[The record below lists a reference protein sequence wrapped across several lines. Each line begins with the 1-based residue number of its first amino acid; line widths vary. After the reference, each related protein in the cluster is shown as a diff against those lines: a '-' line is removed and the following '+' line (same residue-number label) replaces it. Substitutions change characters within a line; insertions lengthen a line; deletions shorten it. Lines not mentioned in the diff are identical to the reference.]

1 MIKYNNVHVRR
12 CFLTAFMILFL
23 LSAVVAKTR
32 IMLISDPHVMGPGL
46 LIKKGDAWEDAIYY
60 DRKLTEYTRDIY
72 DEMIAVALREKPDL
86 FLISG
91 DLTKDGEMVSHEYV
105 AEKLQ
110 LLKQAGIK
118 PFVIPGNHDLGTDEA
133 CYYDGGYCDN
143 VLDVADA
150 NSFAELYRD
159 FGYGDD
165 VERDEHSLSW
175 SCEPVDG
182 LVLIGL
188 DTGQDDT
195 ELNGCISEFTIG
207 WLFNQAMDA
216 KQRGKQ
222 VIVMMHHSLF
232 PHIVKVDEC
241 NATYSVRLAMK
252 MLNDDAYIYHDYTYV
267 LGRLAY
273 AGVPVVFSGHVHAS
287 DIAKDVMSGSS
298 VFDISTASCASFPN
312 PYRMLT
318 LSDDLNTMRI
328 QTYRIT
334 ELPGLDNFAALSVI
348 LGVGLGSGN
357 QILVAHLVGAH
368 DFVKA
373 NRRVYQTLA
382 VGVASGLLLSI
393 IVALLGEHLLRLYT
407 DNPEVLRLGKICLWC
422 DVAVQPFKAVNFIL
436 TTSLRAA
443 GDSKFPAIVGSGM
456 MWTLGLATSLI
467 LAFVVGLGLPGLW
480 LGMASDEF
488 YRSFANIWRWRSGRW
503 KSKAVV

>member
-12 CFLTAFMILFL
+12 CFLTTFMILFL
-23 LSAVVAKTR
+23 LTSVVAKTR

-143 VLDVADA
+143 VLEVADA

-175 SCEPVDG
+175 SCEPVEG

-318 LSDDLNTMRI
+318 LSDDFNTMRI

-334 ELPGLDNFAALSVI
+334 ELPGLDNFAALSEERMNS
-348 LGVGLGSGN
+348 GLKHLVWDNTHNEEFCDLFADLFKVHVMGNEPYNPRQKEFLDMYEENLPQMKEDHQINEYLNSFDLTFDDLTKMVYSVLEDKSNYGNPERESLVDDLDTTISLDGSGWTGVRS
-357 QILVAHLVGAH
+357 LVSEKTADGWYNLQGQRMAKPLRKGIYIHGG
-368 DFVKA
+368 K
-373 NRRVYQTLA
+373 
-382 VGVASGLLLSI
+382 LS
-393 IVALLGEHLLRLYT
+393 
-407 DNPEVLRLGKICLWC
+407 
-422 DVAVQPFKAVNFIL
+422 
-436 TTSLRAA
+436 
-443 GDSKFPAIVGSGM
+443 
-456 MWTLGLATSLI
+456 
-467 LAFVVGLGLPGLW
+467 VV
-480 LGMASDEF
+480 
-488 YRSFANIWRWRSGRW
+488 R
-503 KSKAVV
+503 

>member
-23 LSAVVAKTR
+23 LTSVVAKTR

-110 LLKQAGIK
+110 LLKLAGIK

-143 VLDVADA
+143 VLDVTDA
-150 NSFAELYRD
+150 NRFAELYRD

-175 SCEPVDG
+175 SCEPVEG

-334 ELPGLDNFAALSVI
+334 ELPGLDNFAALSEEFLDMYEENLPQMKEDHQINEYLNSFDLTFDDLTKMVYSVLEDKSNYGNPERESLVDDLDTTI
-348 LGVGLGSGN
+348 SLDGSGWTGVRS
-357 QILVAHLVGAH
+357 LVSEKTADGWYNLQGQRM
-368 DFVKA
+368 VKP
-373 NRRVYQTLA
+373 
-382 VGVASGLLLSI
+382 SGKGIYIHGGKLS
-393 IVALLGEHLLRLYT
+393 
-407 DNPEVLRLGKICLWC
+407 
-422 DVAVQPFKAVNFIL
+422 
-436 TTSLRAA
+436 
-443 GDSKFPAIVGSGM
+443 
-456 MWTLGLATSLI
+456 
-467 LAFVVGLGLPGLW
+467 VV
-480 LGMASDEF
+480 
-488 YRSFANIWRWRSGRW
+488 R
-503 KSKAVV
+503 